1 MTVTD
6 IRKIDDKRYCLY
18 IDYEPYASVYS
29 SDIRRLKIHAG
40 EEVDEQAIY
49 EFRKEYLFRRAM
61 NKAVN
66 SIKFSDKCEYDIR
79 KKLRELYYDQEII
92 EHTVEKLKSYGYIDD
107 YRYACGFVRRNM
119 RKKGT
124 RVIEYEL
131 EGKHI
136 DRDIIKCAI
145 DDNCEQDE
153 LDVVIALLQKK
164 YSSADLVEKRNKV
177 MSYMYSKGFDH
188 RKITEGIRIILSDDQ
203 DEKNSL

>member
-6 IRKIDDKRYCLY
+6 IRKIDDKRYCLD

-29 SDIRRLKIHAG
+29 SDIRRLRIHAG
-40 EEVDEQAIY
+40 EEVDEQAFS

-66 SIKFSDKCEYDIR
+66 LIKFSDKCEYDIR
-79 KKLRELYYDQEII
+79 KKLRELYYDHEII
-92 EHTVEKLKSYGYIDD
+92 EYTVKKLKSYGYIDD

-119 RKKGT
+119 RKKGM

-136 DRDIIKCAI
+136 DRDIIKRAI

-177 MSYMYSKGFDH
+177 MSYMYSKGFDY
-188 RKITEGIRIILSDDQ
+188 RKITEGIRYILSDDR
-203 DEKNSL
+203 DEMNSL